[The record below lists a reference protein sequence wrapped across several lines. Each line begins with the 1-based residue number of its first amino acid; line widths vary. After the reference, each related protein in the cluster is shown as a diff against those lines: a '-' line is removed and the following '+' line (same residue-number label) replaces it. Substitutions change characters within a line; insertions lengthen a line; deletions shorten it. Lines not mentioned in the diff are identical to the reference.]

1 MNKIIQGICLEDK
14 NEIIKKETD
23 EIINRW
29 QMAGNVY
36 ACIYTRGITIASSI
50 NQLSDNKI
58 TEFIINDKIIA
69 LIYEYRNEFNTIDL
83 YIFEY

>member
-14 NEIIKKETD
+14 NEIIKKEAD
-23 EIINRW
+23 EIISRW

-36 ACIYTRGITIASSI
+36 ARIYTRGVTIASSI